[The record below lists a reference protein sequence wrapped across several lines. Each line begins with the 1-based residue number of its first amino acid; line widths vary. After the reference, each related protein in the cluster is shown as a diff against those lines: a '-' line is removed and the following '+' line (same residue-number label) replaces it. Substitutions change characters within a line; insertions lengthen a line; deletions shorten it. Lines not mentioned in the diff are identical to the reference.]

1 MLPAALARSTTPG
14 GYRAQRSYPGPV
26 TEGRTALLERPRA
39 LLGVLGREL
48 VKFGAV
54 GAVCFVIDVGLFNLL
69 RFGDAG
75 PLADRPVTAKVVSAS
90 VATLVAWAGN
100 RWWTFRRRRHP
111 AVLRELVLFFAMNGV
126 ALVIAVMCLVVSHYV
141 LGLRSPVA
149 DNVAANVV
157 GVVLGTAFRFVAYRL
172 WVFRGAEEHG
182 EAAPGS
188 ELAAA
193 AAGGPVVAEVTA
205 DVAEASARTSR

>member
-1 MLPAALARSTTPG
+1 MTQGRSG
-14 GYRAQRSYPGPV
+14 
-26 TEGRTALLERPRA
+26 LLERPRA

-54 GAVCFVIDVGLFNLL
+54 GAVCFLIDVGLFNLL

-75 PLADRPVTAKVVSAS
+75 PLADRPVTAKIVSAS

-111 AVLRELVLFFAMNGV
+111 ALLRELVLFFAMNGV
-126 ALVIAVMCLVVSHYV
+126 ALVIAVLCLVVSHYV

-149 DNVAANVV
+149 DNVAANGV
-157 GVVLGTAFRFVAYRL
+157 GIVLGTAFRFVAYRL
-172 WVFRGAEEHG
+172 WVFRGAAE
-182 EAAPGS
+182 APGA

-193 AAGGPVVAEVTA
+193 AAGGPVVAQV
-205 DVAEASARTSR
+205 VAEVDVEVDARTSR

>member
-1 MLPAALARSTTPG
+1 MSRG
-14 GYRAQRSYPGPV
+14 GSG
-26 TEGRTALLERPRA
+26 LLERVRA

-69 RFGDAG
+69 RFGGDG
-75 PLADRPVTAKVVSAS
+75 PLADRPITAKVVSAS

-111 AVLRELVLFFAMNGV
+111 AVLRELALFVAMNGV
-126 ALVIAVMCLVVSHYV
+126 AMLIAVACLAVSHYV

-157 GVVLGTAFRFVAYRL
+157 GVGLGTAFRFVAYRL
-172 WVFRGAEEHG
+172 WVFRGTD
-182 EAAPGS
+182 P

-193 AAGGPVVAEVTA
+193 AAGGPVVSEVVA
-205 DVAEASARTSR
+205 DVVGEPAGR